1 MKKVIEID
9 LDNKL
14 EYLNKYNDNII
25 NDELHNY
32 ILSAFDDVNKNILL
46 KVKFNYNIDKD
57 ERLKVALV
65 FKDSFSI
72 ELDNIQKKLKKRNI
86 RDAVLLVLGFLFL
99 IIYCYLDDFDIFLIA
114 EFFMVI
120 SWGSF
125 WEFAES
131 LLFGRKKLIVNKKKY
146 EKLINTE
153 IEIVDQ
159 WGIYYEEVID
169 NFVDIYLL
177 LWL

>member
-72 ELDNIQKKLKKRNI
+72 ALDNIQKKIKKRNI

-120 SWGSF
+120 SWVSF

-153 IEIVDQ
+153 IEIVD
-159 WGIYYEEVID
+159 
-169 NFVDIYLL
+169 
-177 LWL
+177 

>member
-72 ELDNIQKKLKKRNI
+72 ELDNIQKKIKKRNI

-120 SWGSF
+120 SWVSF

-153 IEIVDQ
+153 IEIVD
-159 WGIYYEEVID
+159 
-169 NFVDIYLL
+169 
-177 LWL
+177 

>member
-57 ERLKVALV
+57 KRLKVALV

-120 SWGSF
+120 SWVSF

-153 IEIVDQ
+153 IEIVD
-159 WGIYYEEVID
+159 
-169 NFVDIYLL
+169 
-177 LWL
+177 

>member
-72 ELDNIQKKLKKRNI
+72 ELDNIQKKIKKRNI
-86 RDAVLLVLGFLFL
+86 RDAVSLVLGFLFL

-120 SWGSF
+120 SWVSF

-153 IEIVDQ
+153 IEIVD
-159 WGIYYEEVID
+159 
-169 NFVDIYLL
+169 
-177 LWL
+177 